1 MVRGRRA
8 TLRLLMVTR
17 HSAAFYRLIG
27 IIGTSRLV
35 TRLHPVAYRLTGGRW
50 ITGRNLGV
58 LNVIVVTTGRR
69 SGRVR
74 EIPLYAFEDG
84 DRLVVIGSN
93 MGQDREPAWVGNLRA
108 HPEVHVRV
116 GRGLRAVLAREA
128 AGEERERLWRL
139 AAAGYPG
146 YEDYARRTRRRI
158 PVVVL
163 EPRDEEAA
171 A

>member
-1 MVRGRRA
+1 MVRGWRA
-8 TLRLLMVTR
+8 TLRLLMVKR
-17 HSAAFYRLIG
+17 HSAAFYRLVG
-27 IIGTSRLV
+27 IIGTSRVV
-35 TRLHPVAYRLTGGRW
+35 TRLHPVAYRLAGGRW

-58 LNVIVVTTGRR
+58 LNVIVETTGRR
-69 SGRVR
+69 TGRVR

-108 HPEVHVRV
+108 HPEAHVRV
-116 GRGLRAVLAREA
+116 GRELRPVRARET
-128 AGEERERLWRL
+128 AGDERDRLWRL

-146 YEDYARRTRRRI
+146 YEDYARWTHRRI

-163 EPRDEEAA
+163 EPRDAEEAA
-171 A
+171 

>member
-1 MVRGRRA
+1 LDDV
-8 TLRLLMVTR
+8 
-17 HSAAFYRLIG
+17 
-27 IIGTSRLV
+27 
-35 TRLHPVAYRLTGGRW
+35 GG
-50 ITGRNLGV
+50 
-58 LNVIVVTTGRR
+58 GRR

-84 DRLVVIGSN
+84 NRLVVIGSN

-108 HPEVHVRV
+108 RPEVCVRV
-116 GRGLRAVLAREA
+116 RRELRAVRAREA

-146 YEDYARRTRRRI
+146 YEDYARWTHRRI

-163 EPRDEEAA
+163 EPRDGQAA